1 MVSWNKAAV
10 AAVAMAAGTAMAG
23 TVDLNFVGV
32 SGGGAAMKLRV
43 AGTTYYAGHMMHTFA
58 SGARMGESFN
68 SFCIDVAEVAVAGTT
83 SYEIV
88 DLADAPMPGAPYGQA
103 KADAV
108 SAVIA
113 NAIALGWIDGR
124 LQGDAGQAGYLG
136 KMGAIQAAV
145 WEALG
150 FDVQIGAAQTSS
162 TLAAYYNMLMDEATF
177 DATLRTPG
185 LHAAVAG
192 GQQDMLY
199 IVPLPPAAF
208 AGAGLLAVGF
218 GVRSL
223 RRR

>member
-58 SGARMGESFN
+58 NGARMGESFN
-68 SFCIDVAEVAVAGTT
+68 SFCIDVAEVAVVGTT

-88 DLADAPMPGAPYGQA
+88 DLAEAPMPGAPYGQA

-124 LQGDAGQAGYLG
+124 LQGDAGDAGYLG

-145 WEALG
+145 WVALG
-150 FDVQIGAAQTSS
+150 FDVQVGAAQTSS
-162 TLAAYYNMLMDEATF
+162 ALAAYYNVLMDEATF
-177 DATLRTPG
+177 DASLRTPG
-185 LHAAVAG
+185 LSAAVAG

-218 GVRSL
+218 GVRSM